1 MSDTLSLTDIK
12 KPDTQAPL
20 TDLLAK
26 RWSPR
31 AFADTPIARD
41 VLVSVLEA
49 ARWSPSSSN
58 EQPWRFIVGQK
69 GDPVHDKL
77 VNVLMAGNQSWA
89 KRAPVLMLAI
99 TRTTREKNDKPN
111 AHARHDVGG
120 ALAHLTIQAASHDI
134 YVHQMG
140 GFVADKATD
149 VFDIPEPFEPVTAVA
164 LGYLGD
170 ADTLE
175 DAKKESEIAERHRK
189 PLSEL
194 VFTDTWGETN
204 PLVE

>member
-1 MSDTLSLTDIK
+1 MSDTLTLHEVK

-31 AFADTPIARD
+31 AFAETPIAPE
-41 VLVSVLEA
+41 VLISLLEA

-69 GDPVHDKL
+69 GDSTHEKL
-77 VNVLMAGNQSWA
+77 VDVLMEGNQGWA
-89 KRAPVLMLAI
+89 QHAPVLMLAVA
-99 TRTTREKNDKPN
+99 RMTRERNDKPN
-111 AHARHDVGG
+111 SHAWHDVG
-120 ALAHLTIQAASHDI
+120 ASLAHLTIQAAAHDI

-140 GFVADKATD
+140 GYSADKATET
-149 VFDIPEPFEPVTAVA
+149 FNIPAPFQPVTAVA

-170 ADTLE
+170 VDTLD
-175 DAKKESEIAERHRK
+175 DAKKESELAQRHRK